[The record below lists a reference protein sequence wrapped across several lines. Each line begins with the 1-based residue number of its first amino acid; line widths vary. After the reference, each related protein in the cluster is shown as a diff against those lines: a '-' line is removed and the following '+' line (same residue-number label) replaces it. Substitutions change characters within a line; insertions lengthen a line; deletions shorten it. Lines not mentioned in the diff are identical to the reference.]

1 MTKSSFSLIS
11 LSTLGI
17 VLGLISI
24 RGYGAPA
31 DPEMRT
37 PRTLKRSVEDEVS
50 PPFNAKA
57 AYMNLLA
64 RQNKDGSFGVTLDRR
79 YLTTVFVLAALAES
93 AAPASKPL
101 NHSLQAAA
109 TYVLSH
115 QNAKGAFI
123 VEGRDHSSV
132 TLLALLAYQ
141 NFERAREEC
150 LFPLVR
156 PLCEKE
162 LRAQQ
167 GGREDEILKLA
178 DQIYCAPE
186 SDFP

>member
-1 MTKSSFSLIS
+1 MTKSSFGLIG

-17 VLGLISI
+17 VLSLISL

-31 DPEMRT
+31 DLEMRT
-37 PRTLKRSVEDEVS
+37 SRTLEKLVQDEVS
-50 PPFNAKA
+50 PPFNANA
-57 AYMNLLA
+57 ACMNLLA
-64 RQNKDGSFGVTLDRR
+64 RQNKDGSFGVTLNHR
-79 YLTTVFVLAALAES
+79 YITTVFVLAALAES
-93 AAPASKPL
+93 AAPASEPL
-101 NHSLQAAA
+101 QRSLQAAA
-109 TYVLSH
+109 KYLLAH

-123 VEGRDHSSV
+123 VHGRDHSSV

-156 PLCEKE
+156 PLCEKKLGKHRSGNE
-162 LRAQQ
+162 NTL
-167 GGREDEILKLA
+167 LKLA

-186 SDFP
+186 SEFP